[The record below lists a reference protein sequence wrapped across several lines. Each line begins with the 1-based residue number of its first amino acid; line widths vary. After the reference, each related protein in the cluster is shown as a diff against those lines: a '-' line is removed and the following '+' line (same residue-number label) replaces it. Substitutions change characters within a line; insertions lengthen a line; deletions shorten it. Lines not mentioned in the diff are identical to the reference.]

1 MIFGPPEAFRK
12 QNDAV
17 SPFSWAP
24 SAENASGTQ
33 LKIRGRH
40 LRTCRKSLCY
50 QGFTRLVR
58 SLEAIMIRLRLAAV
72 VAVAG
77 FGVARVEGADPTS
90 LETMN
95 KALAEAKST
104 GKPLVVVGGAPE
116 R

>member
-1 MIFGPPEAFRK
+1 
-12 QNDAV
+12 
-17 SPFSWAP
+17 
-24 SAENASGTQ
+24 
-33 LKIRGRH
+33 
-40 LRTCRKSLCY
+40 
-50 QGFTRLVR
+50 
-58 SLEAIMIRLRLAAV
+58 MIRFRLAAV

-77 FGVARVEGADPTS
+77 FGVAQLEAADPTS